1 MHKKTVRLT
10 ILIDLPTKKKLED
23 LSETVDL
30 TVSQILRKLIKNH
43 LSEHEQPGVFSPKEK
58 PRDDSLPLN

>member
-1 MHKKTVRLT
+1 MHKKTARLT

-43 LSEHEQPGVFSPKEK
+43 LSEFDQPISFSPEEIT
-58 PRDDSLPLN
+58 RDDAFPLN

>member
-1 MHKKTVRLT
+1 MRKKTARLT

-23 LSETVDL
+23 LSEAVDL

-43 LSEHEQPGVFSPKEK
+43 LGENDQPIVFSPEETT
-58 PRDDSLPLN
+58 RDDSLSPS

>member
-1 MHKKTVRLT
+1 MRKKTARLT

-23 LSETVDL
+23 LSEAVDL

-43 LSEHEQPGVFSPKEK
+43 LDESDQPMVFSPEETTHN
-58 PRDDSLPLN
+58 DSLRPN

>member
-23 LSETVDL
+23 LSASVDL

-43 LSEHEQPGVFSPKEK
+43 LNEHEQPSGFPPKE
-58 PRDDSLPLN
+58 RAQDDSLPLN